1 MPKILKQKKLN
12 RVTATIFKY
21 QNKSKFYY
29 VRFWVCKGYR
39 LNGCH
44 TQSLKV
50 SEERLAEKEAEKVFK
65 SFDFKS
71 AIDLNKKKI
80 NKSKRD
86 YNRDIAIPYFK
97 YRELENP
104 QRNRKEQGQYNN
116 EMKEIL
122 QSIDYS
128 NPSEVDDAV
137 KEIFCSLKEQG
148 KAVATMRN
156 YKIILTNQMNRALKN
171 NKVPF
176 DQLPDFPKL
185 KGKGLRR
192 LEYEPK
198 EKKQIRNRFR
208 DEWRITEDNF
218 YDETADYLSTF
229 DAGGGARPGLE
240 VLRVRRNNIGF
251 INDPYNPNQ
260 PVLKMTLLKT
270 KKDRHTYT
278 LADWWRDDVYPRIL
292 NRHPNCNN
300 LDYLFFP
307 KVENREKL
315 FDRMRKNFE
324 RLSDNLGLFVKDG
337 QNRPIY
343 VYRHSFISS
352 KRKKGVDANVVA
364 LHSNT
369 SVQMINQHYQSL
381 SDDHLLEM
389 HNKLFPERKRTKK
402 SNYKVVTKK
411 S

>member
-1 MPKILKQKKLN
+1 MPKILKQKKLK
-12 RVTATIFKY
+12 RVSATIFKY
-21 QNKSKFYY
+21 KNRSKFYY

-50 SEERLAEKEAEKVFK
+50 SEERLAEKVAEKVFK

-86 YNRDIAIPYFK
+86 YDRDIAIPYFK

-104 QRNRKEQGQYNN
+104 DRNKKEKGQYNN

-137 KEIFCSLKEQG
+137 KEIFFNLKEQG

-208 DEWRITEDNF
+208 DEWRIIEDNF

>member
-137 KEIFCSLKEQG
+137 KEIFFNLNEKG

-156 YKIILTNQMNRALKN
+156 YKIILTNQMGKALKN

-176 DQLPDFPKL
+176 DVMPNFPKL

-192 LEYEPK
+192 LSYSPK
-198 EKKQIRNRFR
+198 ERKQIRNRFR

-240 VLRVRRNNIGF
+240 LLRVRRNNVGW
-251 INDPYNPNQ
+251 INDPTTKT
-260 PVLKMTLLKT
+260 PVMKITLLQT
-270 KKDRHTYT
+270 KKDRHTMT
-278 LADWWRDDVYPRIL
+278 VADWYRDDVYPRVM
-292 NRHPNCNN
+292 NRHPNTNE

-307 KVENREKL
+307 KIENRDKL
-315 FDRMRKNFE
+315 FDRIRKNFE
-324 RLSDNLGLFVKDG
+324 RLSDDLGLFVKDG

-343 VYRHSFISS
+343 VYRHSFISD
-352 KRKKGVDANVVA
+352 RRRKGVDANIVA

-369 SVQMINQHYQSL
+369 SVQMINQHYQDM
-381 SDDHLLEM
+381 SDDHLLEI
-389 HNKLFPERKRTKK
+389 HNKVFPSRTKNPNYKVITKK
-402 SNYKVVTKK
+402 S
-411 S
+411 

>member
-1 MPKILKQKKLN
+1 MPKILKQKKLK
-12 RVTATIFKY
+12 RVSATIFKY
-21 QNKSKFYY
+21 KNRSKFYY

-65 SFDFKS
+65 NFDFKS

-86 YNRDIAIPYFK
+86 YDRDIAIPYFK

-104 QRNRKEQGQYNN
+104 DRNKKEQGQYNN

-156 YKIILTNQMNRALKN
+156 YKIILTNQMGKALKN
-171 NKVPF
+171 NKIPF
-176 DQLPDFPKL
+176 DVMPDFPKL

-192 LEYEPK
+192 LSYEPK
-198 EKKQIRNRFR
+198 ERKQIRNRFK
-208 DEWRITEDNF
+208 DETRITEDIF
-218 YDETADYLSTF
+218 YEEVADMLSIS
-229 DAGGGARPGLE
+229 DAGGFRPGLE
-240 VLRVRRNNIGF
+240 VLRIRRNNVGW
-251 INDPYNPNQ
+251 INDPDNENP
-260 PVLKMTLLKT
+260 VMKIKLLQT
-270 KKDRHTYT
+270 KKGEPHNMTV
-278 LADWWRDDVYPRIL
+278 ADWYRDDVYPRVV
-292 NRHPNCNN
+292 NRHPNCNE
-300 LDYLFFP
+300 LDYLFYP

-315 FDRMRKNFE
+315 FDRIRKNFE
-324 RLSDNLGLFVKDG
+324 RLSDELGLFVKDG

-343 VYRHSFISS
+343 VYRHSFISG
-352 KRKKGVDANVVA
+352 KRKKGIDPNVVA
-364 LHSNT
+364 LNSNT
-369 SVQMINQHYQSL
+369 SVQMINQHYQDM
-381 SDDHLLEM
+381 SDDHLLEI
-389 HNKLFPERKRTKK
+389 HNQLHPERKRTKK
-402 SNYKVVTKK
+402 SNYKVITSK

>member
-1 MPKILKQKKLN
+1 MPKILKQKKLK
-12 RVTATIFKY
+12 RVSATIFKY
-21 QNKSKFYY
+21 KNRSKFYY

-50 SEERLAEKEAEKVFK
+50 SEERLAEKVAEKVFK

-86 YNRDIAIPYFK
+86 YDRDIAIPYFK

-104 QRNRKEQGQYNN
+104 DRNKKEKGQYNN

-156 YKIILTNQMNRALKN
+156 YKIILTNQMGKALKN

-176 DQLPDFPKL
+176 DVMPNFPKL

-192 LEYEPK
+192 LSYSPK
-198 EKKQIRNRFR
+198 ERKQIRNRFR

-240 VLRVRRNNIGF
+240 LLRVRRNNIGF
-251 INDPYNPNQ
+251 INDPDNEK
-260 PVLKMTLLKT
+260 PVMKMTLLQT
-270 KKDRHTYT
+270 KKGRHTYT
-278 LADWWRDDVYPRIL
+278 LADWYRDDVYPRVL

-307 KVENREKL
+307 KIENREKL

-324 RLSDNLGLFVKDG
+324 RLSNKLGLFVKDG

-343 VYRHSFISS
+343 VYRHSFISG
-352 KRKKGVDANVVA
+352 KRKKGIDPNVVA
-364 LHSNT
+364 LNSNT
-369 SVQMINQHYQSL
+369 SVQMINQHYQDM
-381 SDDHLLEM
+381 SDDHLLEI
-389 HNKLFPERKRTKK
+389 HNQLHPERKRTKK
-402 SNYKVVTKK
+402 SNYKVITSK